1 MEGATLQELRK
12 RWRKAEARVKLF
24 TPNTLLWREARE
36 EADAARRAYA
46 QRLRTLSVEKWSED
60 L

>member
-1 MEGATLQELRK
+1 VE
-12 RWRKAEARVKLF
+12 LF

-36 EADAARRAYA
+36 EADAARRTFE
-46 QRLRTLSVEKWSED
+46 RGSRSLSRDETPEA